1 MEHSNLI
8 AQIALCI
15 GFAWLLGALALR
27 LRQPVILGYLAA
39 GVVLGPQMLGL
50 VDTDDSLKAISEIGL
65 SLLLF
70 LIGLEI
76 DLKRVAAM
84 GRVLTV
90 TAVIQILGCTA
101 VGVAVFVAAGYGLGG
116 GRLDALYLGF
126 AASLSSTVIVVKL
139 LAERAEIDTLPGRL
153 TIGVLVFQ
161 DLAAVLFVGLQP
173 TLLNPGLAPVLLTFL
188 KIGLLVA
195 GALLLSRH
203 VLPRV
208 FGFVANLPEL
218 VVIGSL
224 AWAFSLAAAAEA
236 LHLSREMGALIA
248 GVAIST
254 YPYSLDVEAKV
265 ASLRDLFVT
274 LFFVLLGVGLAKPS
288 AATLGIALLIIVVV
302 VFTRLLTVMPPVFLL
317 GQSRRAGF
325 LTAVNLM
332 QVSEFSLVL
341 VSLGVGLKHLDQA
354 AAAPVFVAFALTAV
368 LSSYAIPG
376 ADRLFQFAAPMLDR
390 LGLRDR
396 TGHSTIDSSL
406 EGEPDIYL
414 LGLYR
419 EGSSLLEEI
428 SRHEPEL
435 LPRLKIL
442 DFNPNTYYALRRRQ
456 LRVTYGDIGQRDV
469 LVHAGLPNARII
481 LIPLAASVLRGV
493 PLDRLLRNARALNP
507 RAIII
512 VIAEQLAE
520 VAALRAAGADHVV
533 APRLLVAAE
542 LLSVLRAAD
551 GELLGQK
558 RAELD
563 RALADRDEVIP

>member
-1 MEHSNLI
+1 MEHTNLI
-8 AQIALCI
+8 PQIALCI

-39 GVVLGPQMLGL
+39 GVVLGPHVLGF
-50 VDTDDSLKAISEIGL
+50 VDPDASLNAISEIGL

-84 GRVLTV
+84 GRVLSV
-90 TAVIQILGCTA
+90 TAVIQIVGGTA
-101 VGVAVFVAAGYGLGG
+101 AGVGVFLAAGYGLGQ

-126 AASLSSTVIVVKL
+126 AAALSSTVIVVKL

-173 TLLNPGLAPVLLTFL
+173 TLLNPGLVPVLLTFL

-208 FGFVANLPEL
+208 FGFVASLPEL

-236 LHLSREMGALIA
+236 LHLSREMGALVA

-274 LFFVLLGVGLAKPS
+274 LFFVLLGVGLARPT
-288 AATLGIALLIIVVV
+288 AATLGVALLIIAVVV
-302 VFTRLLTVMPPVFLL
+302 VTRLLTVLPPVFLL

-341 VSLGVGLKHLDQA
+341 VSLGVGLQHLDQA

-376 ADRLFQFAAPMLDR
+376 ADRLFQLAAPLLDR
-390 LGLRDR
+390 LGLSD
-396 TGHSTIDSSL
+396 GAGQSTIDSST
-406 EGEPDIYL
+406 GGQPDIYL

-428 SRHEPEL
+428 ARHEPAL
-435 LPRLKIL
+435 LPRLKII
-442 DFNPNTYYALRRRQ
+442 DFNPNIYYALRRRQ

-469 LVHAGLPNARII
+469 LVHAGLAAARII
-481 LIPLAASVLRGV
+481 LVPLAASVLRGM
-493 PLDRLLRNARALNP
+493 PLDRLIRNARALNP
-507 RAIII
+507 GAVII

-520 VAALRAAGADHVV
+520 VASLREAGADHVI

-551 GELLGQK
+551 SQLIGQK
-558 RAELD
+558 RAEMDQL
-563 RALADRDEVIP
+563 LADRAEVVP